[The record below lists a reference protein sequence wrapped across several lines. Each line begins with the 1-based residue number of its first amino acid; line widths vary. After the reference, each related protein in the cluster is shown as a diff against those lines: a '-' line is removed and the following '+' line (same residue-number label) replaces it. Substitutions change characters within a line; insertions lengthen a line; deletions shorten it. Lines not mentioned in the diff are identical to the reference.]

1 MSADPVDTGETP
13 AAPISAPSDAAPPQ
27 DAPPTAEKGAPEK
40 PALSGAEL
48 KKRAKAEKAAKRA
61 QQKAATDGTSGAPHD
76 SKPVQQEPKQQK
88 KDGKQAP
95 KEPKQGPKEAGQ
107 PGMPIPMRRRQSVTL
122 PPPKE
127 KEEVIKQVGLFG
139 HLYGQ
144 PKQHSIAAAAKEV
157 HPAILALGLQ
167 YSSYVICGST
177 ARCVSMLLA
186 FKKVI
191 ESYTT
196 PKGQALARHLTSHHL
211 SPQITY
217 LQACRP
223 ISISMGN
230 AIRHLKDLIVKIDPA
245 VSEADAKEHLIDS
258 IDSFI
263 KERITAAD
271 ELISEEAMRKIAE
284 KGDVILTY
292 ASSTIV
298 QTTLLKAHDA
308 GKQFRVIVVDSKPL
322 YEGKALARNLAHHG
336 LQVSYS
342 LISSAAHAMKNV
354 TRIFLGAHAMMSN
367 GRLYSR
373 IGTAAIAML
382 AHERDIPVAVLC
394 ESVKF
399 TDQVALDSIVK
410 NELASPEELLSE
422 NERSALVDLLPKEK
436 SSSTDKHEDVMK
448 WWRDE
453 PNLQML
459 NLLYDVTP
467 AEYISIVITEF
478 GSLPP
483 SSVPVVHRI
492 STNT

>member
-1 MSADPVDTGETP
+1 MSAEPADTGETP
-13 AAPISAPSDAAPPQ
+13 AAPTPATSDPAPPPN
-27 DAPPTAEKGAPEK
+27 APPTAEKGAPEK

-61 QQKAATDGTSGAPHD
+61 QQKAATVGISGAPQD

-88 KDGKQAP
+88 KDGKQTS

-107 PGMPIPMRRRQSVTL
+107 PGTPLPMRRRQSVTL

-127 KEEVIKQVGLFG
+127 KEEVVKQVGLFG

-144 PKQHSIAAAAKEV
+144 PKQHSIAGAAKEV

-196 PKGQALARHLTSHHL
+196 PKGQALARHLTAHHL

-263 KERITAAD
+263 RERITAAD
-271 ELISEEAMRKIAE
+271 ELISSEAMTKITP
-284 KGDVILTY
+284 GDVVLTY

-298 QTTLLKAHDA
+298 QTTLLKAHNA
-308 GKQFRVIVVDSKPL
+308 GIPFRVIVVDSKPL

-336 LQVSYS
+336 LKVSYS
-342 LISSAAHAMKNV
+342 LISSAAHAMKSV

-373 IGTAAIAML
+373 VGTAAIAML
-382 AHERDIPVAVLC
+382 AHERDIPVTVLC

-422 NERSALVDLLPKEK
+422 NERSALVDLLPKDK
-436 SSSTDKHEDVMK
+436 SSSADKNEEVMK

-453 PNLQML
+453 PNLQIL
-459 NLLYDVTP
+459 NILYDVTP
-467 AEYISIVITEF
+467 AEYISIVITEH